1 MLVIHNS
8 VTLADP
14 TNILTLNN
22 HMVLADAQQAADNGA
37 AAEHHAEHWQL
48 S

>member
-14 TNILTLNN
+14 TNILTLNYQI
-22 HMVLADAQQAADNGA
+22 VLADAQQAADNGA
-37 AAEHHAEHWQL
+37 SAEHHAERWQL